1 MTTPSAEQSRP
12 HTVVFRDIRPFGG
25 PPVDLTVVD
34 GVIDEVRAVADGGA
48 AGPGPWSAVA
58 EEVDCGGMLAL
69 PSLVDAHIHPD
80 KTSWGEPWY
89 TRRRPAHGIADHVQ
103 QDVELYRS
111 LPTPVGVRA
120 HRLMAH
126 AAASGTRAMRAHA
139 DVAPAYG
146 LEALAG
152 VNEAR
157 DALAG
162 VLDVQIVGFP
172 QHGLR
177 QAPGTDA
184 LLDEA
189 ARGGLLD
196 LVGGIDPA
204 GFDDDPEHLDTVFAL
219 AERHRL
225 GVDIHL
231 HDRGERGLAPLREI
245 IARTRA
251 LDMGGHVTVSHVFC
265 IPGLGPREL
274 DELAGELAAAGVSL
288 TTVAADSV
296 SVLPHRRLRA
306 HGVRV
311 GIGSDGVRDAWS
323 PFGTADMLH
332 RAHLLGYCTGAR
344 LDEELDACYLAA
356 AHDGAALVGLPTA
369 DLAPGAPADFLL
381 VDGECLAQAVV
392 DVPRRRMVVRA
403 GRVVARDGALCR

>member
-48 AGPGPWSAVA
+48 AGPGPWSVVA

-157 DALAG
+157 DALTG

-245 IARTRA
+245 IARTCA

-332 RAHLLGYCTGAR
+332 RAYLLGYCTGAR